1 MSMIMTREEQL
12 RERDGEIIRSYL
24 QTLSISE
31 LLEIIPNVFEV
42 DIEDALIQIILDN
55 QILHINKFGEI
66 VQ

>member
-12 RERDGEIIRSYL
+12 NERDYEKILSYL
-24 QTLSISE
+24 RAQDISE

-42 DIEDALIQIILDN
+42 DIEDALIQIIMDN
-55 QILHINKFGEI
+55 KILHINKFGEI

>member
-12 RERDGEIIRSYL
+12 KERDYEKIKNYL
-24 QTLSISE
+24 ESLSIGE

>member
-1 MSMIMTREEQL
+1 MSMIMNREEQL
-12 RERDGEIIRSYL
+12 RERDGEKIRSYL

-55 QILHINKFGEI
+55 QILFINKYGDI

>member
-1 MSMIMTREEQL
+1 MSMIMTNEDQL
-12 RERDGEIIRSYL
+12 IERDYEKIKSYL
-24 QTLSISE
+24 ETLSISE